1 MLLEGKVPDRVGK
14 ADAPWPET
22 RARWYGEGVPAGVH
36 VNDFLRMDMRVNIKM
51 PPTFQLEEKVVDQT
65 GDFQVISDADGN
77 VSKYWKN
84 KSGVPMHLK
93 YAIQTRADWERLKD
107 RLVADDRR
115 FAVGYYGNYFF
126 EYTAGPLEKV
136 KAAYDALKV
145 KDDTFVSVE
154 IPDPYEYA
162 MAKMG
167 DENILMAM
175 AMEPDLLKDMFEA
188 LVRYSID
195 QGEILFSRGFRPDGV
210 FVGGDIAYKNGLLM
224 SPKMYRELIFPYLK
238 RMIDYFKAS
247 AACASSTTATA
258 TPPRPCPC
266 STRPASI
273 VSSPSR
279 STPAWTSANS
289 PESGAADSVS
299 WATSPPRSWPAPRI
313 NCATRSCPASTSA
326 RKTASAT
333 SSTATTA
340 SPTLCPSK
348 TCASWS
354 NSWTSTGNTER
365 VARGARLS
373 CGSRGPTL
381 SPVGAK
387 R

>member
-238 RMIDYFKAS
+238 RMIDYFKGERGLRIIYHSDGNPTEALPMLYE
-247 AACASSTTATA
+247 AGIDCIQPLEVNAGMDVRKLAGEWGGRLCFMGNISTQVMAG
-258 TPPRPCPC
+258 PRDKLRDEVMSRIDLC
-266 STRPASI
+266 TKNRVRYI
-273 VSSPSR
+273 VHS
-279 STPAWTSANS
+279 
-289 PESGAADSVS
+289 DHSVPD
-299 WATSPPRSWPAPRI
+299 TVPFE
-313 NCATRSCPASTSA
+313 NM
-326 RKTASAT
+326 
-333 SSTATTA
+333 
-340 SPTLCPSK
+340 
-348 TCASWS
+348 
-354 NSWTSTGNTER
+354 
-365 VARGARLS
+365 RLVVELVDKY
-373 CGSRGPTL
+373 G
-381 SPVGAK
+381 K
-387 R
+387 Y